1 MSRLPT
7 VSGEE
12 LVRALRRAGFEIR
25 GQGGSHVELR
35 KLEVTVVVPVHG
47 GRDIRRGTL
56 RGILRDAGV
65 PPEEFVRLL

>member
-12 LVRALRRAGFEIR
+12 VVRALQRAGFEIR
-25 GQGGSHVELR
+25 GQRGSHVKLR
-35 KLEVTVVVPVHG
+35 KSEATVVVPVHG

-56 RGILRDAGV
+56 RGILRDAGLTS
-65 PPEEFVRLL
+65 EDFVSLL